1 MNNNVFVRGRK
12 KVLGWCIGLSLLPIV
27 IELAAGEELLFAV
40 LETLPFLLIIWG
52 MYYYLTKG
60 ARKEYKRSKMVY
72 KGNLDEALKNCRSVK
87 NNVAL
92 LDQGIYYFGSCH
104 LSLYSEIDNLQPR
117 YYGQQSYTNK
127 KFELYIYGKNI
138 YDRPIDVISFSS
150 REETEIFIEYLK
162 SVSPVELTVNE
173 PAGAPSG
180 KELDGMVRAVMGDT
194 AADYMRLNML
204 SAEQI
209 DAEINRNNDVMM
221 VKDPD
226 DPMFRGVSTYNSGNP
241 GSGFRIVQRREEKP
255 KVDPDD
261 FFGKVPIVTKQ
272 KHADNTR

>member
-27 IELAAGEELLFAV
+27 IELSAGDEPIFALLSS
-40 LETLPFLLIIWG
+40 LPFLLIIWG

-72 KGNLDEALKNCRSVK
+72 IGDLDEALKNCRTVK

-117 YYGQQSYTNK
+117 YYGQQSYTSK

-162 SVSPVELTVNE
+162 SVSP
-173 PAGAPSG
+173 
-180 KELDGMVRAVMGDT
+180 
-194 AADYMRLNML
+194 
-204 SAEQI
+204 
-209 DAEINRNNDVMM
+209 
-221 VKDPD
+221 
-226 DPMFRGVSTYNSGNP
+226 
-241 GSGFRIVQRREEKP
+241 
-255 KVDPDD
+255 
-261 FFGKVPIVTKQ
+261 
-272 KHADNTR
+272 

>member
-1 MNNNVFVRGRK
+1 MNNNEYTSGRK
-12 KVLGWCIGLSLLPIV
+12 KALGWCIGLSLLPIV
-27 IELAAGEELLFAV
+27 VELAAGEELIFAV
-40 LETLPFLLIIWG
+40 LGTLPFLLIIWG
-52 MYYYLTKG
+52 LYYYLTKG
-60 ARKEYKRSKMVY
+60 VRKEHKRSKMVY
-72 KGNLDEALKNCRSVK
+72 KGNLDEALKNCRNVK

-104 LSLYSEIDNLQPR
+104 LSLYSEIDHLQPR
-117 YYGQQSYTNK
+117 YYGQQSYNDK
-127 KFELYIYGKNI
+127 KFELFIYGKNI
-138 YDRPIDVISFSS
+138 YDRPIDVIKLSS
-150 REETEIFIEYLK
+150 REETEKFIEYVK

-180 KELDGMVRAVMGDT
+180 KEMDSMVRAAMGD
-194 AADYMRLNML
+194 AVADQMRLDKL

-209 DAEINRNNDVMM
+209 DARINSNDDVMM

-226 DPMFRGVSTYNSGNP
+226 DPMFRSASFYNHGNGV
-241 GSGFRIVQRREEKP
+241 RVARRDEDKK

-272 KHADNTR
+272 KDADDAR

>member
-27 IELAAGEELLFAV
+27 IELSAGDEPIFALLSS
-40 LETLPFLLIIWG
+40 LPFLLIIWG

-72 KGNLDEALKNCRSVK
+72 IGDLDEALKNCRTVK

-117 YYGQQSYTNK
+117 YYGQQSYTSK

-150 REETEIFIEYLK
+150 REETEEFIEYLK

-180 KELDGMVRAVMGDT
+180 KELDGLVRAALGDA
-194 AADYMRLNML
+194 AADYMRLDML

-209 DAEINRNNDVMM
+209 DAGINSSDDVMM

-226 DPMFRGVSTYNSGNP
+226 DPMFRGVSTYNSGDP
-241 GSGFRIVQRREEKP
+241 GSGFKIVQRREEKQ

-272 KHADNTR
+272 KDAEDAR